1 MAKKKI
7 PTAED
12 NFKAGLIDL
21 TKTGPLTYRELQSLN
36 SGLPAESEANQLLND
51 RPGSAFFKP
60 EVASQINYTN
70 NPDEDFGESGYD
82 EPLANQ
88 YQYEDYQDLRGER
101 QPWYAQ
107 LGAGLAKGVIL
118 AGTTFLDGTLGLVY
132 GIGTAVDEGRWSGL
146 WDNDFSRAMKAVNEA
161 SEELMPNYYTDEEQ
175 NGPWYTNIF
184 TANFLGDKFIKNLGF
199 SVGALYSGGVWTKGL
214 TFGGKLAQT
223 IGLVAQSSKA
233 PAIVNTAIGASMSAL
248 NEGRIEAL
256 NNSQDWYDNQK
267 AQLDDYYL
275 GVLQGYKDEYESTK
289 GQTIGRVGTEGERWE
304 DPAWTTYNSRV
315 EQAQHDYQ
323 EALAKLNEDRAKMG
337 NADMLMNLPILM
349 ASNVVQ
355 FSKFY
360 SNGFKTARKAN
371 NIVGRA
377 GEYTAQ
383 KTKAGGIWSVTK
395 GATSEGL
402 EEISQ
407 SAASRI
413 SGDYYKD
420 DVQNF
425 YKSRFDPEAEQETL
439 SWMKSFA
446 QGINETVNDG
456 SAWEEFFIGT
466 LTGAL
471 GIPSFKK
478 KANGKFGIGIEGG
491 ALNEY
496 REYNEQMAREQEIAD
511 YMNNRV
517 HSPEFLNYYQG
528 LIRHNSYQADMN
540 DAVERNNEFDYK
552 NAEHAQMV
560 SDIIM
565 FDNAGR
571 IEDLKTLITSS
582 FDVSDENLDSIIRNT
597 TAKTEDGEL
606 VGPYAQYAQV
616 DQETGEIVSNFG
628 DEQSKQDMIDKL
640 TASKDEMLKSVD
652 DYIKIKD
659 NLDISTKGVLT
670 NEQLEELTWMKSQ
683 LGNWAERAT
692 AMSGEIKSA
701 IGNVIGNLEQF
712 ADFNDRIIAYEG
724 EHNADLT
731 DTYKQADKNNREIR
745 KAIQTL
751 NTVRNMSDTSMAGT
765 LATHPEFVDGLIEE
779 IQNLDEEV
787 MGQESKEDIINK
799 LHDVVKL
806 GEASKTYKAKLEEY
820 MKNPEAQ
827 AQAQAKAHED
837 LAKKEAENKA
847 KTFRDAV
854 SGATTLA
861 EFRAAVAS
869 AEDNETKD
877 KVLKELE
884 DEGSELAKTYR
895 ETQLYNNEVRRVLN
909 SQGNDERTTT
919 DALKLL
925 EDQYNHSESLEQ
937 IANPNSVFVTNE
949 NAFDEEGVPVEESAD
964 RFLNAQYALQRAM
977 SEVNNDMRFR
987 DRFTADYKA
996 PVTKPD
1002 KADKT
1007 KGTDRGATGAD
1018 GTSTVPPVNPHVQ
1031 PNTPQPPVGNI
1042 TPDMMAA
1049 ENAQTNRSLETPT
1062 TFDNKQ
1068 EGGRKYYRPAIPE
1081 LHIEGSKE
1089 GDFRPFKVVAKER
1102 EGLSFDAIYDH
1113 LEKNGAFDYVNSG
1126 NLKEGEEIGF
1136 MIDPEFEEQV
1146 KDEPWHKE
1154 PTIFLVTSSGQIVGS
1169 LDESPSSVAKF
1180 EGLANLQENVRAEY
1194 KASRPTEPTD
1204 NLSLTERTM
1213 KEVAQELGITPEA
1226 ISEAGGIKAYEAAHP
1241 EDKAKIDKASARAFD
1256 KFVAVSKAKQRF
1268 TATPKTRVSKV
1279 MTGKVA
1285 YSSQERSLGTIPG
1298 VTDGNQAPVFGIIK
1312 NGVLTTNGKL
1322 ADDQVVKPV
1331 DMSRKEGRLYM
1342 LVPNGAGKY
1351 SPVAVRV
1358 KHFNSQ
1364 EFNLDDATVNST
1376 VMGQDINDALTRLSE
1391 ATSQDDIAKAME
1403 SLAGD
1408 IYMQDVMLTW
1418 YDDARGTGIT
1428 IGKKVRKDDG
1438 TYEMIDIKGEQH
1450 IKEDKTN
1457 IPFSKKS
1464 ALNVGGIEFSPEAT
1478 SQLGGQQPTV
1488 EVRDA
1493 ADIRADILKTL
1504 MGFNLPMQVSANK
1517 INQGSYNTRVIGSG
1531 IATSN
1536 VLEAR
1541 TRGNWFTMDYF
1552 DNEGN
1557 LQKADNPSSVIG
1569 PNRHTETPVGGK
1581 NSAVSGTPIT
1591 VNGNTLHVDLANST
1605 ITLSDGTTRGL
1616 QSTDTLFIDLAWAQD
1631 NFGDATESP
1640 VMTGNKVIT
1649 PSGEVLDRT
1658 TQKYLKGDEAQKV
1671 KDTIAGR
1678 NKDREERRAEAE
1690 RTINS
1695 IYENQKRV
1703 DKTKTDGEN
1712 YYVLEEDGE
1721 YHPYSRVHTV
1731 LGSNW
1736 IQSEKQAEAL
1746 KLIQTKLSTLVDDP
1760 KQYDNYLQYLTNKYH
1775 VNLEAYKGKT
1785 DIRSRE
1791 AIVNTVRDLMS
1802 GTNSQRALD
1811 AGTAVDSVIRQY
1823 FTTKDVSKIVKPDN
1837 MSESAYLD
1845 LLEKLRNIKETIE
1858 RSGERFLTDNIVL
1871 FHKYPDGTRV
1881 AGEVDIL
1888 AVDADGNFKIYD
1900 VKTSRYSFY
1909 PFTDRYGHPADYF
1922 KNKSNTQRMSTK
1934 DYYTLQLSA
1943 YKNLFES
1950 QYGVPVKTL
1959 AVMPFVLSYEK
1970 DKVASVNGENGIPIQ
1985 YNPSVGVPLDGAVKP
2000 AAPVVEGGESKPST
2014 LPIFTSE
2021 VTPTSIIND
2030 SLPNSSK
2037 GKVIIDGKVVEAPL
2051 MVLDTIDDIK
2061 IHLTRVPNMTN
2072 GFGRP
2077 GEETRVGSYNYYAV
2091 FPNGQTVMV
2100 SQNVVPSADLMG
2112 EVVPKIAQ
2120 ALKGNPQRVKD
2131 EAAKTNELTEKTPAP
2146 KHETASN
2153 ILQGQQS
2160 SFAQAAAEITKGED
2174 KSRKRRKLR
2183 QVDSERPVWNQ
2194 EQELAWLDKVMPQL
2208 SKEHKVQVVKGLIRV
2223 AEKGPKAW
2231 GMFDNGMVTL
2241 SDIAAAGTTYHEAFH
2256 VVFNLLLDQAERDAL
2271 YKEARQKFGEM
2282 SNDDLE
2288 ENMAEDFREFVM
2300 TRDERG
2306 LGQRIF
2312 DFFKELCYKATGWK
2326 YMRPSLDGYYRAINA
2341 GRYVGRNFNIQPL
2354 AKKIKS
2360 SDWST
2365 IDNGDR
2371 ESLSKRG
2378 WTEQKF
2384 NSISQEERDQALRCM
2399 HY

>member
-36 SGLPAESEANQLLND
+36 NGLPAESETNQLLND

-70 NPDEDFGESGYD
+70 NPNEDFGESGYD

-107 LGAGLAKGVIL
+107 LGAGLAKGAIL
-118 AGTTFLDGTLGLVY
+118 AGTTFLDGTLGLVV
-132 GIGTAVDEGRWSGL
+132 GAGTAINEGRWSGL
-146 WDNDFSRAMKAVNEA
+146 WDNDFSRAMKAVNEV
-161 SEELMPNYYTDEEQ
+161 SEELMPNYYTDEER
-175 NGPWYTNIF
+175 NEPWYSNIF
-184 TANFLGDKFIKNLGF
+184 TSNFIGDKFLKNLGF
-199 SVGALYSGGVWTKGL
+199 SVGALYSGGIYSKGISGL
-214 TFGGKLAQT
+214 SKL
-223 IGLVAQSSKA
+223 IGTVAKSTKA
-233 PAIVNTAIGASMSAL
+233 PAMINTAVGATMSAV

-256 NNSQDWYDNQK
+256 NNSTDWYNTQK
-267 AQLDDYYL
+267 AMLDSSLNEELGAFDISKDDLENQIRLNQQLEAA
-275 GVLQGYKDEYESTK
+275 DEWYRQNGGKSLVRMSDGSAVDPAYVQYQKMVGTIK
-289 GQTIGRVGTEGERWE
+289 GQYQKLQDTKEN
-304 DPAWTTYNSRV
+304 Y
-315 EQAQHDYQ
+315 EQI
-323 EALAKLNEDRAKMG
+323 LAKMNEDKAKMG
-337 NADMLMNLPILM
+337 NADLLMNLPILM
-349 ASNVVQ
+349 ASNIAQ
-355 FSKFY
+355 FTKFY
-360 SNGFKTARKAN
+360 SNGFKTARKSN
-371 NIVGRA
+371 KIIGRA
-377 GEYTAQ
+377 GEYAPEKTAW
-383 KTKAGGIWSVTK
+383 GGRWAVTK
-395 GATSEGL
+395 GALSEGT

-407 SAASRI
+407 GAASRI
-413 SGDYYKD
+413 AGNYYQD

-471 GIPSFKK
+471 GIPTFKK
-478 KANGKFGIGIEGG
+478 RANGKYGIGIEGG
-491 ALNEY
+491 AYNEY
-496 REYNEQMAREQEIAD
+496 QEYKEQMAREQEIAD
-511 YMNNRV
+511 RMNERV
-517 HSPEFLNYYQG
+517 QSPEFLNYYQG
-528 LIRHNSYQADMN
+528 LIRHNKYQGMMN
-540 DAVERNNEFDYK
+540 DAADRGDEFEYK
-552 NAEHAQMV
+552 NAEHAQFV
-560 SDIIM
+560 SDISM

-571 IEDLKTLITSS
+571 LGDLKTLINEA
-582 FDVSDENLDSIIRNT
+582 FDTSDENLDSIIRNT

-606 VGPYAQYAQV
+606 VGPYAQYAQI

-640 TASKDEMLKSVD
+640 TASRDEMLKSVD

-659 NLDISTKGVLT
+659 NLDINTKGVLT
-670 NEQLEELTWMKSQ
+670 DEQLEELTWMKSQ

-692 AMSGEIKSA
+692 AVSGEIKSA

-712 ADFNDRIIAYEG
+712 ANFNDRIIAYEG

-779 IQNLDEEV
+779 IQNLDEDV

-877 KVLKELE
+877 RVLKELE

-1002 KADKT
+1002 KADST

-1018 GTSTVPPVNPHVQ
+1018 GTSTVPPVNPHVHST
-1031 PNTPQPPVGNI
+1031 TPQPPVGNI

-1049 ENAQTNRSLETPT
+1049 ENAETNRSLETPA

-1068 EGGRKYYRPAIPE
+1068 EGSRKYYRPAIPE

-1102 EGLSFDAIYDH
+1102 EGLSFDAIYDY

-1146 KDEPWHKE
+1146 KGEPWHKE

-1169 LDESPSSVAKF
+1169 LDESSSSVAKF
-1180 EGLANLQENVRAEY
+1180 EGLSSLQTKVRKEY
-1194 KASRPTEPTD
+1194 AD
-1204 NLSLTERTM
+1204 
-1213 KEVAQELGITPEA
+1213 
-1226 ISEAGGIKAYEAAHP
+1226 SEKNG
-1241 EDKAKIDKASARAFD
+1241 
-1256 KFVAVSKAKQRF
+1256 QRF

-1285 YSSQERSLGTIPG
+1285 YGSQERSLGTIPG

-1312 NGVLTTNGKL
+1312 NGMLTTNGKL
-1322 ADDQVVKPV
+1322 TDDQVVKPM
-1331 DMSRKEGRLYM
+1331 DMSKKEGRLYL

-1358 KHFNSQ
+1358 KHFNPQ

-1438 TYEMIDIKGEQH
+1438 TYEMIDIRGEQH
-1450 IKEDKTN
+1450 IKEDKID

-1464 ALNVGGIEFSPEAT
+1464 ALNVGGIDFSPEAT
-1478 SQLGGQQPTV
+1478 AQLGGQQPTV

-1493 ADIRADILKTL
+1493 ADIRADILQTL
-1504 MGFNLPMQVSANK
+1504 MEFNLPMQVSANK

-1531 IATSN
+1531 ITTSN

-1541 TRGNWFTMDYF
+1541 TRSNWFTMDYF

-1557 LQKADNPSSVIG
+1557 LQKAVNPSSVIG

-1581 NSAVSGTPIT
+1581 DSAVSGTPIT
-1591 VNGNTLHVDLANST
+1591 VNGNILHVDLANST
-1605 ITLSDGTTRGL
+1605 ITLSNGTTRGL

-1631 NFGDATESP
+1631 NFGGATESP

-1649 PSGEVLDRT
+1649 PSGKVLDRT
-1658 TQKYLKGDEAQKV
+1658 TQKYLKDDEAQKV

-1802 GTNSQRALD
+1802 STNSQRALD

-1823 FTTKDVSKIVKPDN
+1823 FTTKDVSKIVKLDN

-1845 LLEKLRNIKETIE
+1845 LLERLRNIKETIE

-1970 DKVASVNGENGIPIQ
+1970 DKVASVNSENGIPIQ

-2030 SLPNSSK
+2030 PLPNSSK

-2061 IHLTRVPNMTN
+2061 VHLTRVPNMTN

-2112 EVVPKIAQ
+2112 EVVPKITQ

-2146 KHETASN
+2146 KHETVSN

-2208 SKEHKVQVVKGLIRV
+2208 SREHKVQVVKGLIRV

-2288 ENMAEDFREFVM
+2288 EEMAEDFREFVM

-2312 DFFKELCYKATGWK
+2312 DFFKELYYKATGWK

-2354 AKKIKS
+2354 AKKTKS

-2365 IDNGDR
+2365 IDSSDR